1 MRSIRRK
8 CGYWVIG
15 EKMRKREVMEA
26 DERKEEEVELR
37 RSSGR
42 EGGEARDSGRK
53 DEKRLNDEGDRRELM
68 VMSMMWARE

>member
-1 MRSIRRK
+1 
-8 CGYWVIG
+8 
-15 EKMRKREVMEA
+15 MEA

-42 EGGEARDSGRK
+42 EGGEARDSGRE